1 MVGAFALC
9 NSKSMREFLR
19 TMAKLTRKF
28 RQKRGNLLSRS
39 WLVRL
44 ALGFLFK
51 LLLDFLNIILEPG
64 KR

>member
-1 MVGAFALC
+1 
-9 NSKSMREFLR
+9 
-19 TMAKLTRKF
+19 MAKLTRKF

-51 LLLDFLNIILEPG
+51 LFLDFLNIILEPG